1 MAVTD
6 LGVAG
11 MAALLGIWLVQGNG
25 YWGGGSWGN
34 SRPRYASAD
43 QFTDNYNTRSSSSR
57 TRTSGGYDRNS
68 VAEILEDMTVP
79 A

>member
-11 MAALLGIWLVQGNG
+11 MAALLGIWLVHGNG

-43 QFTDNYNTRSSSSR
+43 QFTEIIITRAVHHQER
-57 TRTSGGYDRNS
+57 ELQ
-68 VAEILEDMTVP
+68 VDMT
-79 A
+79 ATALL